1 VLRASRDLSEKLQM
15 AIRAAQDAG
24 DLPSFEMPAPVV
36 ERPKKPDYGDYA
48 SPVAMQLARE
58 ARRAPMQIA
67 EAIVKHFPM
76 SDYVAEVNISA
87 PGFVNFRLADSW
99 LQQQVETILEEAE
112 SFARMDDYAGRR
124 AQVECVSA
132 NPTGPVTVGRV
143 RGGVMGDTLARL
155 LRAMGYDVELE
166 YYFNNAG
173 QQMEKLGWSLRAR
186 YRERLGLPFEFP
198 EDGYQGDYLYD
209 LADELI
215 AEVGQ
220 SLAEEESFIPFK
232 DFAEEHIFR
241 MIKASLSRINIV
253 FDSFFNENWVYD
265 DGSVWTV
272 LDQFEAK
279 GIAYEQDGA
288 WWLKTSELRGDEKD
302 RVLVKSTGEP
312 TYRLPDIAYHINK
325 LQRGFD
331 LAINILGA
339 DHIEEYPDVALGVEL
354 LGYEAERIHVIIH
367 QFVTLVEGGK
377 VKRMSTRRGEF
388 VTLDELVDDVGPD
401 AVRYFLLSRSADS
414 QMEFDLDLARQQ
426 SNENPVY
433 YIQNAHVRCAGIAR
447 VADERGASME
457 GGDVS
462 LLTDPREMALIRKL
476 IELPEVI
483 EAAVHDLTPHRIAFW
498 AHEDLA
504 RTFHPVYD
512 EIRALHDTVPE
523 PVAKA
528 RLKLYAAAKI
538 VFARALD
545 LMGMSAPEVM

>member
-1 VLRASRDLSEKLQM
+1 
-15 AIRAAQDAG
+15 
-24 DLPSFEMPAPVV
+24 
-36 ERPKKPDYGDYA
+36 
-48 SPVAMQLARE
+48 
-58 ARRAPMQIA
+58 
-67 EAIVKHFPM
+67 
-76 SDYVAEVNISA
+76 
-87 PGFVNFRLADSW
+87 
-99 LQQQVETILEEAE
+99 
-112 SFARMDDYAGRR
+112 
-124 AQVECVSA
+124 
-132 NPTGPVTVGRV
+132 
-143 RGGVMGDTLARL
+143 MGDTLARL
-155 LRAMGYDVELE
+155 LKAMGYDVELE

-186 YRERLGLPFEFP
+186 YREQLGLPFEFP
-198 EDGYQGDYLYD
+198 EDGYQGDYLYN

-220 SLAEEESFIPFK
+220 SLAEEESFTPFK
-232 DFAEEHIFR
+232 DFAEERIFR

-253 FDSFFNENWVYD
+253 FDNFFNENWVYE
-265 DGSVWTV
+265 DGSVWAV
-272 LDQFEAK
+272 LDQLEAK
-279 GIAYEQDGA
+279 GVAYEQEGA

-414 QMEFDLDLARQQ
+414 HMEFDLDLARQQ

-483 EAAVHDLTPHRIAFW
+483 EAAVRDLAPHRIAFW

-504 RTFHPVYD
+504 RTFHPTYD
-512 EIRALHDTVPE
+512 EIRALHDAVPE